1 MKKRVAILISGGG
14 SNMLQLVKSMGDDHP
29 AHPVLVLSNNPNAAG
44 IERARNLGIETK
56 TLDHR
61 LFGKDRA
68 KFEFELDKIL
78 CAFDVDIICLA
89 GFMRV
94 LTVDFVMR
102 WEGLMLNGHPSLLPF
117 YKGLNT
123 HARAIEAGD
132 ESGGCSV
139 HVVTADLDG
148 GPLLGQVKVAIKP
161 NDTVKTLA
169 QRVLVQEHKLYPAVL
184 RRFALGR
191 KDILFLKED

>member
-1 MKKRVAILISGGG
+1 
-14 SNMLQLVKSMGDDHP
+14 MLELVKSMGDDHP
-29 AHPVLVLSNNPNAAG
+29 ALPVLVLSNNPNAAG
-44 IERARNLGIETK
+44 IERASNLGVATK

-61 LFGKDRA
+61 PFGKDRA
-68 KFEFELDKIL
+68 KFEVELDKIL
-78 CAFDVDIICLA
+78 CAFHVDFICLA

-102 WEGLMLNGHPSLLPF
+102 WEGLILNGHPSLLPF

-132 ESGGCSV
+132 ESSGCSV

-148 GPLLGQVKVAIKP
+148 GPLLGQVKVTIKSD
-161 NDTVKTLA
+161 DTVETLA
-169 QRVLVQEHKLYPAVL
+169 KRVLLQEHKLYPAVL
-184 RRFALGR
+184 RRFALGK
-191 KDILFLKED
+191 KDILFLNEQE

>member
-1 MKKRVAILISGGG
+1 
-14 SNMLQLVKSMGDDHP
+14 
-29 AHPVLVLSNNPNAAG
+29 
-44 IERARNLGIETK
+44 
-56 TLDHR
+56 
-61 LFGKDRA
+61 
-68 KFEFELDKIL
+68 
-78 CAFDVDIICLA
+78 
-89 GFMRV
+89 
-94 LTVDFVMR
+94 MR

-132 ESGGCSV
+132 ESCGCSV

-191 KDILFLKED
+191 KDILFLKEE